1 MTCSPRRGATAAL
14 DSGGGFLLE
23 AAEPAAPGA
32 AAVPPAPLPHASLQP
47 HCLECGARFPHSYLL
62 DTFDYSVCD
71 ACR

>member
-1 MTCSPRRGATAAL
+1 M

-23 AAEPAAPGA
+23 AAEPAAPRA
-32 AAVPPAPLPHASLQP
+32 VVPPAPLPHAALQP
-47 HCLECGARFPHSYLL
+47 QCLECGTRFPHSYLL